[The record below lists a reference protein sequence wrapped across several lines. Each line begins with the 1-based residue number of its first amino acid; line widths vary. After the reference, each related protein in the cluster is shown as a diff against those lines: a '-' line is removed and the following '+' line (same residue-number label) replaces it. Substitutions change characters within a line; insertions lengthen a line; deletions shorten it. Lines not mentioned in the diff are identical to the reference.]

1 MTDASGYR
9 NRIVERI
16 YVRAGDILP
25 NLRNPKH
32 HSKEQLKTLHA
43 IFSRFGIVD
52 ALIAYY
58 SARNGGALTY
68 FDGHGRDMTNPDQ
81 VWPVDVTDLADE
93 EVDQLVLY
101 FDKVGAMA
109 KPDAELLA
117 DLLRQADLED
127 DSLAQLAA
135 LSARDA
141 RLDIAGLLGLHDD
154 ADLAALLPAPPAE
167 YTQATDGGLMVGG
180 AADADPLPLADIKL
194 LQLYFTSAQRED
206 FLEMAEVLAEKFG
219 TRSTTDTA
227 MEAMKYA
234 YSHLTAAD

>member
-1 MTDASGYR
+1 MPANGQYR
-9 NRIVERI
+9 NRIIERI
-16 YVRAGDILP
+16 EVRAGDILP

-52 ALIAYY
+52 ALIAYR
-58 SARNGGALTY
+58 SARNGGVLTY
-68 FDGHGRDMTNPDQ
+68 FDGHGRNMTDPDQ
-81 VWPVDVTDLADE
+81 LWPVDVTDLTDE

-101 FDKVGAMA
+101 YDEVVKMA
-109 KPDAELLA
+109 KSDTDILA
-117 DLLRQADLED
+117 DLLREADLED

-135 LSARDA
+135 LLAKGA
-141 RLDIAGLLGLHDD
+141 HLDIASIIGLDD
-154 ADLAALLPAPPAE
+154 DDDLAALLPAPGAE
-167 YTQATDGGLMVGG
+167 YTDAVDNGLLADGLN
-180 AADADPLPLADIKL
+180 DADPLPLADIKL

-206 FLEMAEVLAEKFG
+206 FLQMAEVLAERFG

-234 YSHLTAAD
+234 YSQLTSLD